1 MQFTRVYAGPDGRA
15 VLGWWALKRRE
26 AGAEGLWSKPY
37 AAEHIQFLEAPA
49 GYVLDGYPLN
59 GRQLLIVLEG
69 GIEITVPDQLSQR
82 FSPGAAVLF
91 EDTAGSGC
99 QLHFLDASRLLL
111 VTLSGNELIDE
122 VQEASEAS
130 FPASDPPAW
139 TGTAAT

>member
-1 MQFTRVYAGPDGRA
+1 MP
-15 VLGWWALKRRE
+15 
-26 AGAEGLWSKPY
+26 P
-37 AAEHIQFLEAPA
+37 EHIQFLEAPA

-99 QLHFLDASRLLL
+99 QLHFLDASLTSR
-111 VTLSGNELIDE
+111 
-122 VQEASEAS
+122 
-130 FPASDPPAW
+130 SDPGRALAGVSCTFW
-139 TGTAAT
+139 MQAGCSS